1 MSAVDTAAV
10 NIRCIKTLLAN
21 GLITF
26 SVYHKTVFSNG
37 QRSLLRNPPD
47 FVILDS
53 PVFHNLILAD
63 KSFAKFLQSFG
74 TCRSANNNLYG

>member
-10 NIRCIKTLLAN
+10 NPRCIKTLLAN
-21 GLITF
+21 VLITF

-37 QRSLLRNPPD
+37 QRILLRNPPD

-63 KSFAKFLQSFG
+63 KSFAKFLLVAQL
-74 TCRSANNNLYG
+74 TIIYMDN